1 MRNKKLLS
9 TVLAASLVAT
19 TMAMPVMAAGN
30 DPDSGE
36 LTTQVGVKTS
46 VLRVQVPTALVVE
59 IDQYDTAGNGSQIY
73 STDFDMTNLSNINVK
88 VDVESTATKS
98 AGGAVANLTAKKED
112 VDKASGDAV
121 WLAVAAK
128 TQYSGDVFGKKIKDL
143 KESDANVT
151 TFGSASGD
159 AKQTFY
165 LKAASGDANAAQY
178 HAITSGDAA
187 KAEAHTLY
195 YQLGGKMN
203 SGDAVVEALKTKDV
217 YAVSGDTATKLP
229 MNADAT
235 SGDLTN
241 KYTEGQ
247 DAYVVSGDTKNA
259 AQMKTYT
266 GPDTYLWGEMTAAA
280 ADHKGEASFRY
291 IGKLSDNKKWD
302 NSEIAQVKINY
313 TITGVTPDKYG
324 EVAGKL
330 TQGLYPSV
338 TGPQVS
344 VSATG
349 LLSITGLTADQNYV
363 SSSASI
369 DGQVYGLDTDSDV
382 KWTED
387 EWSAENGGS
396 LEAQFGTSWINDF
409 KASTSSKVTVKLSDN
424 TTIEA
429 VVSIQ

>member
-187 KAEAHTLY
+187 KAVAHTLY
-195 YQLGGKMN
+195 YQLGGKMVR
-203 SGDAVVEALKTKDV
+203 SGDVLETMKTKDV
-217 YAVSGDTATKLP
+217 YVVSGDTVTKLP
-229 MNADAT
+229 MKANAT
-235 SGDLTN
+235 STDLLS
-241 KYTEGQ
+241 YTDGQ
-247 DAYVVSGDTKNA
+247 TAYVVSGDTKNA

-266 GPDTYLWGEMTAAA
+266 GPDTFLWGEMSAAA

-324 EVAGKL
+324 EVAGDL
-330 TQGLYPSV
+330 TYGLYKEKPKNAAPSIAIREYTLVADTALNINVDLGAGDKGATAV
-338 TGPQVS
+338 T
-344 VSATG
+344 A
-349 LLSITGLTADQNYV
+349 
-363 SSSASI
+363 
-369 DGQVYGLDTDSDV
+369 
-382 KWTED
+382 
-387 EWSAENGGS
+387 
-396 LEAQFGTSWINDF
+396 
-409 KASTSSKVTVKLSDN
+409 VKLGDLDLIAAGLASYSN
-424 TTIEA
+424 SVVTLPQQAVNNLRSVQGAETI
-429 VVSIQ
+429 SIVFNDTAITSIPVTCN